1 MYTHQGNN
9 RHHHLS
15 LVGIDESERVRGL
28 RQLSCYLLQ
37 AISLLVGFSLASL
50 KQLTVSKA
58 STAAAAAKHLGFSQT
73 AEVKSLVDDLLVRV
87 QSAQRAKVEEG
98 ETGEIAAVTAAA
110 AVQLWCTFMD

>member
-37 AISLLVGFSLASL
+37 AISLLVGFSLSSL

-58 STAAAAAKHLGFSQT
+58 STTAAAEHLGFSQT

-87 QSAQRAKVEEG
+87 QSAQSK
-98 ETGEIAAVTAAA
+98 
-110 AVQLWCTFMD
+110 